1 MVLGVGV
8 YVWDEEEVPRHGKPR
23 ATFEPRSPEK
33 SEAAQPVGIIHL
45 WLQMPRWSPEPWGA
59 RSLSLQPAKR
69 PHGPVL
75 ASQCSGSVLSPT
87 PCLPSEADTHPHEPL
102 GTHSLS
108 LSSCEKASS
117 WRWGRKRGPTFGLAT
132 TCGWQDPGADSHLD
146 GTWEPWS
153 EIVVRGEHA
162 AWTFHRALVATSFPD
177 NGASDEVPEKRYSQ
191 DPECT
196 GQTHPQFRGM
206 ETVPLVGGL
215 SCNLS
220 VLSLSLSLWSIHL
233 PSQDPAKEKHWVQR
247 KGNNLQGQEGHAG
260 DTGDIGP
267 TIDRPICGKAPW
279 PHRSLPHSPA
289 TLSLTSSTWGREST
303 QILVPWILASATSLF

>member
-1 MVLGVGV
+1 M
-8 YVWDEEEVPRHGKPR
+8 PRHGKPR

-59 RSLSLQPAKR
+59 RSLSLQPTKR

-220 VLSLSLSLWSIHL
+220 VLSLSLSGPFTYHL
-233 PSQDPAKEKHWVQR
+233 RIQPKRSTGCRERETTCRGRRGMQGIPGTQDRP
-247 KGNNLQGQEGHAG
+247 L
-260 DTGDIGP
+260 TGPFVARHPGP
-267 TIDRPICGKAPW
+267 TGVSPILLQPF
-279 PHRSLPHSPA
+279 P
-289 TLSLTSSTWGREST
+289 
-303 QILVPWILASATSLF
+303 